1 MTNQVILIGRLANI
15 QNVKTE
21 NGGNKVIVTM
31 AIPQTFKNIDG
42 IYDTNFVDCT
52 LFGMIAENTIEYCR
66 KGDLIAIRGRV
77 QRIDTEKP
85 LEIIAEKVSFLSSRK
100 ESDGE

>member
-1 MTNQVILIGRLANI
+1 MTNQVILIGRLVNI
-15 QNVKTE
+15 QNEKAE
-21 NGGNKVIVTM
+21 NGGNKVVVTM

-42 IYDTNFVDCT
+42 AYDTNFVNCT
-52 LFGMIAENTIEYCR
+52 LFGMVAKNTFEWCR

-77 QRIDTEKP
+77 QRIDTEKSI
-85 LEIIAEKVSFLSSRK
+85 EIIGEKVSFLSSRK